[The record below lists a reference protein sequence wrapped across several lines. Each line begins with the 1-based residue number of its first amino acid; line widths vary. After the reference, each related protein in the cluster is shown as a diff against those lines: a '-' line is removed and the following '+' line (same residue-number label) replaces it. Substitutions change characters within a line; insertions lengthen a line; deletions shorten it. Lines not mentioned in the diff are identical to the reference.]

1 MKKLSKETRKILEFN
16 WKLRQKLHAEGKKLW
31 AEGDKLRAEGKK
43 LYAESDKLHAE
54 GSKLLAEANKLLAEA
69 NRLRSEADKLRAEAD
84 KLWAETIIEF
94 CGNIKLEW
102 KFIID
107 KQSDSCTLETGDV
120 FLPLWIMNNQNLR

>member
-16 WKLRQKLHAEGKKLW
+16 WKLRQKLHAEGDKLY
-31 AEGDKLRAEGKK
+31 AKGDKL
-43 LYAESDKLHAE
+43 YAK
-54 GSKLLAEANKLLAEA
+54 G
-69 NRLRSEADKLRAEAD
+69 D

-102 KFIID
+102 KFIND

-120 FLPLWIMNNQNLR
+120 FLPL